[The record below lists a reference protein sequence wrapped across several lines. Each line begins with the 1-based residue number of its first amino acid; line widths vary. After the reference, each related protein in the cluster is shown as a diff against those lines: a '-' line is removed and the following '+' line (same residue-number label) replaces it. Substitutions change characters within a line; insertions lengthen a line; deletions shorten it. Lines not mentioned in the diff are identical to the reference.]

1 MFFKR
6 KIVLYLPLINNRD
19 RESHKLIF
27 MPVKLRLQRHGK
39 KGKPFYWIVAADTRA
54 KRDGRY
60 LEKLGSYNPNL
71 NPAKIELNIDSAVK
85 WLENGAQPTDTT
97 RAILSNQGVLLKKHL
112 SGGVKKGA
120 LTEEEA
126 EKKFQEWLTEKKAKT
141 DAKKSNLQKEKDA
154 QEAKALAAE
163 KAANEARIAAAL
175 PKAEETAEATEENT
189 EVAAEETAQVAE
201 ETAEIAAEETAE
213 VAEETEENTEVA
225 AEETAEIAAEET
237 AEVAEVAEET
247 EENTEVAAEETAE
260 IAAEETAEVAEV
272 AEETSEEE

>member
-54 KRDGRY
+54 KRDGRF
-60 LEKLGSYNPNL
+60 LEKLGTYNPNL
-71 NPAKIELNIDSAVK
+71 NPAIIELNIDSAVK

-97 RAILSNQGVLLKKHL
+97 RTILSNEGVLLKKHL
-112 SGGVKKGA
+112 AGGVKKGA

-175 PKAEETAEATEENT
+175 SKAEDEAS
-189 EVAAEETAQVAE
+189 EVT
-201 ETAEIAAEETAE
+201 EETAE
-213 VAEETEENTEVA
+213 VAEETAEVTAEVTEETAEVTEETAKVAEENTEEA
-225 AEETAEIAAEET
+225 TEETAEETAEEE
-237 AEVAEVAEET
+237 
-247 EENTEVAAEETAE
+247 
-260 IAAEETAEVAEV
+260 
-272 AEETSEEE
+272 

>member
-1 MFFKR
+1 M
-6 KIVLYLPLINNRD
+6 PLINNRG
-19 RESHKLIF
+19 REPHKLIF

-54 KRDGRY
+54 KRDGRF
-60 LEKLGSYNPNL
+60 LEKLGTYNPNF

-97 RAILSNQGVLLKKHL
+97 RTILSNEGVLLKKHL
-112 SGGVKKGA
+112 AGGVKKGA

-175 PKAEETAEATEENT
+175 PKAEETAEATEETAEVAEENT
-189 EVAAEETAQVAE
+189 EETAE
-201 ETAEIAAEETAE
+201 ETAEETEETAE
-213 VAEETEENTEVA
+213 VAEENTEET
-225 AEETAEIAAEET
+225 
-237 AEVAEVAEET
+237 AEET
-247 EENTEVAAEETAE
+247 EETSEATEETSEAAEAAEET
-260 IAAEETAEVAEV
+260 
-272 AEETSEEE
+272 EETSEEE

>member
-54 KRDGRY
+54 KRDGRF
-60 LEKLGSYNPNL
+60 LEKLGTYNPNL
-71 NPAKIELNIDSAVK
+71 NPAIIELNIDSAVK

-97 RAILSNQGVLLKKHL
+97 RAILSNEGVLLKKHL

-120 LTEEEA
+120 LTEQEA
-126 EKKFQEWLTEKKAKT
+126 EKKFQDWLTEKKAKT

-175 PKAEETAEATEENT
+175 PKTEDEAS
-189 EVAAEETAQVAE
+189 
-201 ETAEIAAEETAE
+201 E
-213 VAEETEENTEVA
+213 VAEES
-225 AEETAEIAAEET
+225 
-237 AEVAEVAEET
+237 AEVTEET
-247 EENTEVAAEETAE
+247 EVTNDEAAEVT
-260 IAAEETAEVAEV
+260 T
-272 AEETSEEE
+272 EEE

>member
-54 KRDGRY
+54 KRDGRF
-60 LEKLGSYNPNL
+60 LEKLGTYNPNL
-71 NPAKIELNIDSAVK
+71 NPAIIELNIDSAVK

-97 RAILSNQGVLLKKHL
+97 RTILSNEGVLLKKHL
-112 SGGVKKGA
+112 AGGVKKGA

-175 PKAEETAEATEENT
+175 PKIEDEASEVAEETAEA
-189 EVAAEETAQVAE
+189 AE
-201 ETAEIAAEETAE
+201 ETAEAAEETAE
-213 VAEETEENTEVA
+213 VTEETAEA
-225 AEETAEIAAEET
+225 AEETAEET
-237 AEVAEVAEET
+237 AEVAAEVAAEVTEET
-247 EENTEVAAEETAE
+247 AEAAEETAE
-260 IAAEETAEVAEV
+260 ETAE
-272 AEETSEEE
+272 EE

>member
-1 MFFKR
+1 M
-6 KIVLYLPLINNRD
+6 LYLPLINNRD

-54 KRDGRY
+54 KRDGRF
-60 LEKLGSYNPNL
+60 LEKLGTYNPNL
-71 NPAKIELNIDSAVK
+71 NPAIIELNIDSAVK

-97 RAILSNQGVLLKKHL
+97 RTILSNEGVLLKKHL
-112 SGGVKKGA
+112 AGGVKKGA

-175 PKAEETAEATEENT
+175 SKAEDEASEVTEETAE
-189 EVAAEETAQVAE
+189 V
-201 ETAEIAAEETAE
+201 AEETAE
-213 VAEETEENTEVA
+213 VAEENTEEATEETTA
-225 AEETAEIAAEET
+225 EEATEETAEEE
-237 AEVAEVAEET
+237 
-247 EENTEVAAEETAE
+247 
-260 IAAEETAEVAEV
+260 
-272 AEETSEEE
+272 